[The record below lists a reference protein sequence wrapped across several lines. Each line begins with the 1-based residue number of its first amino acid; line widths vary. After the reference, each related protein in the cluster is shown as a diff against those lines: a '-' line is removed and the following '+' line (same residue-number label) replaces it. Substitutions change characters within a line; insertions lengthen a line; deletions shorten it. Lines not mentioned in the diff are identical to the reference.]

1 MPPPTYVFRYGHRA
15 NRDHR
20 ISTHVGLVARAF
32 GAFGMYYCGD
42 RDEKLEEKIKD
53 VVERW
58 GGSFE
63 VHYVKSWK
71 SFVEKWRGK
80 VVHLTMY
87 GIPLPDVIDKIR
99 KLKKPIL
106 VFVGGQKVPGEIY
119 ELADYNVSV
128 TLQPHSE
135 VAALAVFLDRLYKG
149 KMLKKAHFENAK
161 IRIIPQEK
169 GKKIVVTK

>member
-1 MPPPTYVFRYGHRA
+1 MAPIAYVFRYGHRI

-32 GAFGMYYCGD
+32 GASGMYYCGD
-42 RDEKLEEKIKD
+42 RDERLEEKIRD
-53 VVERW
+53 VVGRW

-63 VHYVKSWK
+63 VHYVENWR
-71 SFVEKWRGK
+71 SFVKEWKGK

-87 GIPLPDVIDKIR
+87 GIPLPDVIDEIR
-99 KLKKPIL
+99 ELKEPIL

-135 VAALAVFLDRLYKG
+135 VAALAVFLDHLYKG
-149 KMLKKAHFENAK
+149 EMLKKNHFENAK

-169 GKKIVVTK
+169 GKKIVVVK